1 MFYFGDDRLVK
12 RIIFD
17 LDETLIPWDKKWDI
31 AVKETLDEFGIEY
44 DFKSL
49 ENYQVAIN
57 KYEFEEK
64 RYSVDR
70 LVSFFNEYL
79 GMQLSNEFFER
90 WIDKLSVLVP
100 DKNEKLINM
109 LSRLSKKY
117 SLVVATNW
125 FKRQQVSKLKLCG
138 LLEYIDEVIT
148 GEDFD
153 IKPSTDM
160 FNYYKQGYDDSE
172 VVMVGDKYEVDI
184 KGANEAGLHG
194 YLITTD
200 PKYVSNDNYTVI
212 RNIYELEEYL

>member
-1 MFYFGDDRLVK
+1 MVK

-17 LDETLIPWDKKWDI
+17 LDVTLIPWDKEWDN

-49 ENYQVAIN
+49 EDYQKAIV
-57 KYEFEEK
+57 KYETEEK
-64 RYSVDR
+64 RYSIDR
-70 LVSFFNEYL
+70 LVSFFSDYL
-79 GMQLSNEFFER
+79 GIQLSSEFFNR

-100 DKNEKLINM
+100 EKNEKLIDM

-125 FKRQQVSKLKLCG
+125 FKRQQVSKLRLCG
-138 LLEYIDEVIT
+138 LLDFFDEVIT

-160 FNYYKQGYDDSE
+160 FNYYKKGYDDSE
-172 VVMVGDKYEVDI
+172 VIMVGDKYESDI
-184 KGANEAGLHG
+184 KGANDAGLHG
-194 YLITTD
+194 YLVTND
-200 PKYVSNDNYTVI
+200 PKYVSNDKYTVI
-212 RNIYELEEYL
+212 KNIYELEEYL

>member
-1 MFYFGDDRLVK
+1 MFYFGDDEVVK

-17 LDETLIPWDKKWDI
+17 LDETLIPWDKQWDI
-31 AVKETLDEFGIEY
+31 AVKETLDEFGIDY

-49 ENYQVAIN
+49 EDYQKAIV
-57 KYEFEEK
+57 KYETEEK
-64 RYSVDR
+64 RYSIDR
-70 LVSFFNEYL
+70 LVSFFSDYL
-79 GMQLSNEFFER
+79 GIQLSSEFFNR

-100 DKNEKLINM
+100 EKDEKLISM

-138 LLEYIDEVIT
+138 LLDFFDEVIT

-153 IKPSTDM
+153 IKPSTQM

-172 VVMVGDKYEVDI
+172 VVMVGDKYESDI
-184 KGANEAGLHG
+184 KGANDAGLHG

-200 PKYVSNDNYTVI
+200 SKYTSNDNDTVI
-212 RNIYELEEYL
+212 KNIYELEKYL

>member
-1 MFYFGDDRLVK
+1 VVK

-17 LDETLIPWDKKWDI
+17 LDKTLIPWDDKWDI

-44 DFKSL
+44 DFKTL
-49 ENYQVAIN
+49 DDYQEVIVR
-57 KYEFEEK
+57 YELEEK
-64 RYSVDR
+64 RYSIDR
-70 LVSFFNEYL
+70 LVSFFNEHL
-79 GMQLSNEFFER
+79 DIQLSNEFFNR

-100 DKNEKLINM
+100 EKDEKLISM

-138 LLEYIDEVIT
+138 LLDFFDEVIT

-153 IKPSTDM
+153 IKPNTAM
-160 FNYYKQGYDDSE
+160 FDYYKEGYDDSE

-184 KGANEAGLHG
+184 KGANEVGLHG

-200 PKYVSNDNYTVI
+200 PKYISNDKYTVI
-212 RNIYELEEYL
+212 KDIYELEEYL

>member
-1 MFYFGDDRLVK
+1 MVK

-17 LDETLIPWDKKWDI
+17 LDVTLIPWDKKWDN

-49 ENYQVAIN
+49 EDYQKAIV
-57 KYEFEEK
+57 KYETEEK
-64 RYSVDR
+64 RYSIDR
-70 LVSFFNEYL
+70 LVSFFSDYL
-79 GMQLSNEFFER
+79 GIQLSSEFFNR

-100 DKNEKLINM
+100 EKDERLINM

-138 LLEYIDEVIT
+138 LLDYFDEVIT

-160 FNYYKQGYDDSE
+160 FNYYKKGYEDSE
-172 VVMVGDKYEVDI
+172 VIMVGDKYESDI
-184 KGANEAGLHG
+184 KGANDAGLHG

-200 PKYVSNDNYTVI
+200 PKYTSNNNYTVI
-212 RNIYELEEYL
+212 KNIYELEEYL